1 MQTEDSS
8 TEDEDSSPNSVSL
21 SHRTSELIEQQA
33 LRSPPELITSVLA
46 SISGIQNVPGAT
58 TVELRRPEARGVV
71 EVKTQGGRRKPE
83 EFQSVQLRI
92 DSGVARMTLNRPDHN
107 LLNEAMLREMS
118 DGISF
123 VGHREDVKLIV
134 LDSACKVFCGGI
146 DIGEYT
152 SERVFQML
160 DAFHS
165 VFSGILQTSKPVLC
179 VVNGPAIGGGAEL
192 AAFGDLVV
200 ATPKARFAQPEIT
213 IGVFPPLASTILPF
227 LVGPKVALE
236 LVLLGEPVTAERALE
251 LGLVN
256 RLVPENQLEA
266 TVNDLIARLTTHSG
280 PVLTMAKKAIL
291 GGMGLSL
298 RDGLRNSMDIFLN
311 ELYRLEDAQEGL
323 RALVEKRKP
332 NWKNR

>member
-1 MQTEDSS
+1 
-8 TEDEDSSPNSVSL
+8 V
-21 SHRTSELIEQQA
+21 
-33 LRSPPELITSVLA
+33 
-46 SISGIQNVPGAT
+46 NVPQ
-58 TVELRRPEARGVV
+58 GVLEGEFIVPTQRQAV
-71 EVKTQGGRRKPE
+71 EVRTEPKRRNPE
-83 EFQSVQLRI
+83 DFQFIKQRVEN
-92 DSGVARMTLNRPDHN
+92 GVARMTLNRPEHN
-107 LLNEAMLREMS
+107 LLNTSMLRELS

-123 VGHREDVKLIV
+123 VAERDDVKLIV

-165 VFSGILQTSKPVLC
+165 VFAGILETSKPLLC

-200 ATPKARFAQPEIT
+200 ATPKAKFAQPEIT
-213 IGVFPPLASTILPF
+213 IGVFPPLASTILPY
-227 LVGPKVALE
+227 LVGPKVSLE
-236 LVLLGEPVTAERALE
+236 LVLLGEPVSAERALE
-251 LGLVN
+251 LGIVN
-256 RLVPENQLEA
+256 RLVPEAKLDA
-266 TVNDLIARLTTHSG
+266 TVNELISRITSHSG
-280 PVLTMAKKAIL
+280 AVLAMAKKAIL
-291 GGMGLSL
+291 GGVGISL
-298 RDGLRNSMDIFLN
+298 RDGLKNSMNIFLN

>member
-1 MQTEDSS
+1 LRASRLIAHHA
-8 TEDEDSSPNSVSL
+8 PNAVW
-21 SHRTSELIEQQA
+21 RRI
-33 LRSPPELITSVLA
+33 RRVLA
-46 SISGIQNVPGAT
+46 SNSKF
-58 TVELRRPEARGVV
+58 ELRVQEGESAVVARHNV
-71 EVKTQGGRRKPE
+71 EVRTEPTRRSPE
-83 EFQSVQLRI
+83 EFQFIKHQI
-92 DSGVARMTLNRPDHN
+92 DSGVARMTLNRPEHN
-107 LLNEAMLREMS
+107 LLNETMLRELA
-118 DGISF
+118 DGIAF
-123 VGHREDVKLIV
+123 AGEREDVKLIV
-134 LDSACKVFCGGI
+134 LDSACRVFSGGI

-165 VFSGILQTSKPVLC
+165 VFTGILETSKPVLC

-236 LVLLGEPVTAERALE
+236 LVLLGDPVTAERALE

-256 RLVPENQLEA
+256 RLVPEAQLEA
-266 TVNDLIARLTTHSG
+266 TVNELSARITGHSG

-298 RDGLRNSMDIFLN
+298 RDGLKNSMNIFLN
-311 ELYRLEDAQEGL
+311 ELYRLEDSQEGL

>member
-1 MQTEDSS
+1 MLASKT
-8 TEDEDSSPNSVSL
+8 TL
-21 SHRTSELIEQQA
+21 AKGA
-33 LRSPPELITSVLA
+33 LEGEFTVPARQTSVE
-46 SISGIQNVPGAT
+46 VRTEPK
-58 TVELRRPEARGVV
+58 RRN
-71 EVKTQGGRRKPE
+71 PE
-83 EFQSVQLRI
+83 EFQFITHRI
-92 DSGVARMTLNRPDHN
+92 ENGVARMTLNRPEHN
-107 LLNEAMLREMS
+107 LLNEPMLRELA
-118 DGISF
+118 DGIYF
-123 VGHREDVKLIV
+123 VAERDDVKLIV

-165 VFSGILQTSKPVLC
+165 AFAGILETSKPVLC

-256 RLVPENQLEA
+256 RLVPEAKLEA
-266 TVNDLIARLTTHSG
+266 TVNELIGRIAGHSG

-298 RDGLRNSMDIFLN
+298 RDGLKNSMNIFLN
-311 ELYRLEDAQEGL
+311 ELYRLEDSQEGL

>member
-1 MQTEDSS
+1 VKDR
-8 TEDEDSSPNSVSL
+8 N
-21 SHRTSELIEQQA
+21 
-33 LRSPPELITSVLA
+33 
-46 SISGIQNVPGAT
+46 
-58 TVELRRPEARGVV
+58 V
-71 EVKTQGGRRKPE
+71 EVRTEPNRRQPSD
-83 EFQSVQLRI
+83 FQSVKLQI
-92 DSGVARMTLNRPDHN
+92 ADGVARMTLNRPEHN
-107 LLNEAMLREMS
+107 LLNESMLRELA
-118 DGISF
+118 DGITH
-123 VGHREDVKLIV
+123 VGERQDVKLIV

-146 DIGEYT
+146 DVGEYT

-165 VFSGILQTSKPVLC
+165 VFSGILETSKPVLC

-192 AAFGDLVV
+192 AAFGDLVI

-227 LVGPKVALE
+227 LVGPKLALE

-251 LGLVN
+251 LGIVN
-256 RLVPENQLEA
+256 RLVPEAQLEE
-266 TVNDLIARLTTHSG
+266 TVNDIIKRITGHSG
-280 PVLTMAKKAIL
+280 PVLNMAKKAIL